1 MFGRTGRA
9 VIRTAILL
17 VSSAGAVL
25 YCTQM
30 IEEIRDHYAALQPV
44 PSGQEDQIHKQVAT
58 SLAKQGETLIGW
70 SVLALA
76 GAVTLV
82 ISTKVRQ
89 ARGLSWAF
97 ICFGPGGT
105 FLLESSYAGLVFQ
118 RRVAFMT
125 AQNNFSDFAG
135 LNALLNAQT
144 EFFVFALAVFS
155 LLATFFLVLIVLGLI
170 NPSS

>member
-1 MFGRTGRA
+1 MSGRTVRA
-9 VIRTAILL
+9 VIRALILL
-17 VSSAGAVL
+17 ISSAGAVL
-25 YCTQM
+25 YCTHV
-30 IEEIRDHYAALQPV
+30 IEGIRDHYADLQSV
-44 PSGQEDQIHKQVAT
+44 PSGQEDPIHKQVAT
-58 SLAKQGETLIGW
+58 SLAKQSETLIGW

-89 ARGLSWAF
+89 TRGLSWAF
-97 ICFGPGGT
+97 ICFGPGGA

-135 LNALLNAQT
+135 LNALLNAQM
-144 EFFVFALAVFS
+144 EFFIWALAIFS
-155 LLATFFLVLIVLGLI
+155 LLAAFFLALIVLGRI
-170 NPSS
+170 NPST

>member
-17 VSSAGAVL
+17 IFSAGAVL
-25 YCTQM
+25 YGAHM
-30 IEEIRDHYAALQPV
+30 IEEIRDHYADLQPV
-44 PSGQEDQIHKQVAT
+44 PSGQEDQIHKQLGT
-58 SLAKQGETLIGW
+58 SLAKQSETLIGW

-89 ARGLSWAF
+89 VRGLSWAF
-97 ICFGPGGT
+97 ISFGPGGA
-105 FLLESSYAGLVFQ
+105 FLLESTYAGLVFQ
-118 RRVAFMT
+118 RRIAFMT
-125 AQNNFSDFAG
+125 AQNNFGDFAG

-144 EFFVFALAVFS
+144 EFFVWALGIFS
-155 LLATFFLVLIVLGLI
+155 LLAAFFLVLIVFGLI

>member
-9 VIRTAILL
+9 VIRTVILL
-17 VSSAGAVL
+17 IFSAGAVR
-25 YCTQM
+25 YGAHM
-30 IEEIRDHYAALQPV
+30 IEEIRDHYADLQPV
-44 PSGQEDQIHKQVAT
+44 PSGQEDEIHKQLAI
-58 SLAKQGETLIGW
+58 SLAKQSETLIGW

-89 ARGLSWAF
+89 VRGLSWAF
-97 ICFGPGGT
+97 ICFGPGGA
-105 FLLESSYAGLVFQ
+105 FLLESTYAGLVFQ
-118 RRVAFMT
+118 RRIAFMT
-125 AQNNFSDFAG
+125 AQNNFGDFAG

-144 EFFVFALAVFS
+144 EFFVWALGIFS
-155 LLATFFLVLIVLGLI
+155 LLAAFFLVLIVFGLI